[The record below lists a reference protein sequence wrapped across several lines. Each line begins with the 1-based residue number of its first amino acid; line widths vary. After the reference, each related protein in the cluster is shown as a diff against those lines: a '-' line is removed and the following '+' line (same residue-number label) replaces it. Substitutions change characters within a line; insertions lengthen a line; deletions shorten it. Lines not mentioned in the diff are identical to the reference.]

1 MAKQTGGPVSN
12 RSSLQLSST
21 AEEITRPSPAT
32 EIVDLNEVL
41 EASFLD
47 TEASDSHTEADSH
60 KQQLKGVNR
69 WDVISVG
76 AFRQTQDTGAI
87 TDGTTEWS
95 SDAPASTSV
104 TDYGK
109 MMKSS
114 PLSTML
120 WQNKA
125 INQKRSRKMSVIIS
139 PVIFPVR
146 DREGDRTPTN
156 VPPPHHV
163 PPHKQNNHPHKSRKE
178 LRRERK
184 LKRKSCGPV
193 SHQHQHLQ
201 RHFHQHHPN
210 SKTRST
216 SSTQRMNSSSSSIPP
231 LSL

>member
-1 MAKQTGGPVSN
+1 MAKQSSGPASN
-12 RSSLQLSST
+12 RSSLQIS
-21 AEEITRPSPAT
+21 EEITPTPPAT

-47 TEASDSHTEADSH
+47 TETPDSQSVSTEADSH

-76 AFRQTQDTGAI
+76 AFRQTRDTGAI

-95 SDAPASTSV
+95 SDAPASTV
-104 TDYGK
+104 GTDYGK
-109 MMKSS
+109 IMKSS

-120 WQNKA
+120 WQNNGVK
-125 INQKRSRKMSVIIS
+125 QKRSRKMSVIIS
-139 PVIFPVR
+139 PLILPVR
-146 DREGDRTPTN
+146 DREGDHTPTN
-156 VPPPHHV
+156 VPPIHG

-184 LKRKSCGPV
+184 LKRKSYGPV
-193 SHQHQHLQ
+193 PHQHQHLQ

-231 LSL
+231 LSI

>member
-1 MAKQTGGPVSN
+1 M
-12 RSSLQLSST
+12 
-21 AEEITRPSPAT
+21 
-32 EIVDLNEVL
+32 DLDEVL

-47 TEASDSHTEADSH
+47 TEPSDPQIASIDSH
-60 KQQLKGVNR
+60 KQQLIGVNR

-76 AFRQTQDTGAI
+76 AFRRTQDTGTV

-95 SDAPASTSV
+95 SDAPASTPA

-120 WQNKA
+120 WQNKG
-125 INQKRSRKMSVIIS
+125 IKQKRSRKMNIVMS
-139 PVIFPVR
+139 PVIVPVR
-146 DREGDRTPTN
+146 DREGDQVSS
-156 VPPPHHV
+156 VPPNHA
-163 PPHKQNNHPHKSRKE
+163 PPHKQNHHPYKSRKE

-184 LKRKSCGPV
+184 LKRKSYGTLPH
-193 SHQHQHLQ
+193 HQHHQ

-216 SSTQRMNSSSSSIPP
+216 SSTQRMNTSTFSIPP